1 VSDTNSSELTSIAGL
16 IARSVRAR
24 LMLLL
29 MLGITVMWLVTAGAM
44 YGEAR
49 RSAERLFDHE
59 VEGTAKLLLGI
70 AEHELFEE
78 HEQPAELGVGA
89 LGAAGQDIA
98 YQLLDGSG
106 RVLTRSPLAP
116 AQRMATPGVH
126 AAEAEI
132 NGEQWR
138 VISEWS
144 PGGELA
150 VLIGETHERRDR
162 EGRTLALRMVLPF
175 VVGLPLVAIFSWMMI
190 SRGLRPIE
198 AVTRQLSGR
207 APHDLQPLTV
217 NEAPREILPLVVEI
231 NRLFRRVHDAFT
243 SEKRFT
249 SDAAHELRTPLA
261 AIRAQAQVA
270 LRAAVPEEQAAAL
283 RQLIAAVDRATHL
296 IDQLLLLARLDPG
309 GAGFEQSLV
318 DLEQVADLAIAEVRP
333 AAEARN
339 VQVEHRTEHCEVIG
353 NTSAL
358 RVLIRNLLDNA
369 VRYSA
374 EGGRVQVLVRRN
386 GRTAFLEVADSGPG
400 LTEEQRERVF
410 DRFYRGQRAVQPGS
424 GLGMSIVKRV
434 AELHDATIQLGPGI
448 DGSGL
453 GVTVR
458 IPI

>member
-1 VSDTNSSELTSIAGL
+1 
-16 IARSVRAR
+16 
-24 LMLLL
+24 MLLL
-29 MLGITVMWLVTAGAM
+29 MVGIIVMWLVTAGAM

-59 VEGTAKLLLGI
+59 VERTATLLLGI

-78 HEQPAELGVGA
+78 HEPPEELGVGA
-89 LGAAGQDIA
+89 LGAAGEQMA
-98 YQLLDGSG
+98 YQLFDHSG
-106 RVLTRSPLAP
+106 RLLTRSPLAP
-116 AQRMATPGVH
+116 KERMGKLGAH
-126 AAEAEI
+126 AVESII

-138 VISEWS
+138 VINEWS
-144 PGGELA
+144 PGGQLE
-150 VLIGETHERRDR
+150 VLIGEAHERRDR

-175 VVGLPLVAIFSWMMI
+175 VVGLPLVAILSWMMI

-207 APHDLQPLTV
+207 APHDLQPLTL

-270 LRAAVPEEQAAAL
+270 LRAAAPEEQAAAL

-318 DLEQVADLAIAEVRP
+318 DLEQVASIVIAEVRD
-333 AAEARN
+333 AAEARH
-339 VQVEHRTEHCEVIG
+339 VRIEQHTERCEVIG

-358 RVLIRNLLDNA
+358 RVLVRNLLDNA
-369 VRYSA
+369 IRYSA

-386 GRTAFLEVADSGPG
+386 GRAAFLEIADSGPG
-400 LTEEQRERVF
+400 LTDEQRERVF
-410 DRFYRGQRAVQPGS
+410 DRFYRGLGTLQPGS

-434 AELHDATIQLGPGI
+434 AELHDATIQLGPGL
-448 DGSGL
+448 DGIGL